1 MELEY
6 CSSYPEGNFGRN
18 QLLGCSISL
27 SPLYPSAQ
35 PQILSKQSSHD
46 SGTPYRRQGQATQ
59 TKLITTNSELPPF
72 CTLDETQYPLLRAS
86 HQQADKPH
94 PPFYKHQISPVTLD
108 ESYHPFRM
116 QFQTF
121 LLVELMAKSNCC
133 DTANRVVTFY
143 DSKFQTELAVTTAGS
158 ISP

>member
-27 SPLYPSAQ
+27 SPLYPSIVHNLSGPILGAQ

-46 SGTPYRRQGQATQ
+46 SGTPYR
-59 TKLITTNSELPPF
+59 SELPPF

-133 DTANRVVTFY
+133 DTANRVITFY

>member
-1 MELEY
+1 M
-6 CSSYPEGNFGRN
+6 
-18 QLLGCSISL
+18 
-27 SPLYPSAQ
+27 
-35 PQILSKQSSHD
+35 
-46 SGTPYRRQGQATQ
+46 

-72 CTLDETQYPLLRAS
+72 CNLDETQYPLLRAS

-94 PPFYKHQISPVTLD
+94 PPFYKYQISPVTLD

-121 LLVELMAKSNCC
+121 LLVELMAKSSYC
-133 DTANRVVTFY
+133 DTANRVITFY
-143 DSKFQTELAVTTAGS
+143 DSKFQTELTVTATGS

>member
-6 CSSYPEGNFGRN
+6 CSSYPEGNFGGN

-27 SPLYPSAQ
+27 SPLYPIHNLSGPILCAQ

-46 SGTPYRRQGQATQ
+46 SGTPY
-59 TKLITTNSELPPF
+59 KSELPPF
-72 CTLDETQYPLLRAS
+72 RNHNETQYPLLEAS

-94 PPFYKHQISPVTLD
+94 PPFSKYQISPVTLD

-116 QFQTF
+116 QFQTS
-121 LLVELMAKSNCC
+121 LLVELLEKSSYC
-133 DTANRVVTFY
+133 DTANRVITFY
-143 DSKFQTELAVTTAGS
+143 DSKFQTELTVTAAGS
-158 ISP
+158 NSP